1 MSNLI
6 DAKVILNDESKMLD
20 QVATTIEAFAKA
32 YAPRSAADDD
42 FELNN
47 LNCWAKEL
55 RGYSDINKQF
65 AAMPTTDL
73 KAALQEEIE
82 VLQQCLAAI
91 KSNSAAAEYWKTN
104 LSENI
109 YYTQQSLARVK

>member
-1 MSNLI
+1 MKARCLTR
-6 DAKVILNDESKMLD
+6 L
-20 QVATTIEAFAKA
+20 ATMIEAFAKG
-32 YAPRSAADDD
+32 YKPYSATDDD

-47 LNCWAKEL
+47 LDCWAKEL

-65 AAMPTTDL
+65 AAMPSTNL
-73 KAALQEEIE
+73 KTALQEEID

-104 LSENI
+104 LSENK
-109 YYTQQSLARVK
+109 YYTEQTLARVK

>member
-1 MSNLI
+1 MSNLT

-20 QVATTIEAFAKA
+20 LMATMIEAFAEGYK
-32 YAPRSAADDD
+32 PCSATDDD

-65 AAMPTTDL
+65 AAMPSTNL
-73 KAALQEEIE
+73 KTALQEEID

-91 KSNSAAAEYWKTN
+91 KSNSTAAEYWKTN
-104 LSENI
+104 LSENK
-109 YYTQQSLARVK
+109 YYTEQTLARVK